1 MSGLVIVSNLA
12 SQIAQANSARLFV
25 IFFALEPERSERET
39 ISQAKERAHRSHQ
52 CLLSPYLITLH
63 YLTGR
68 NKKKNNHQRKN
79 NHQMP
84 GNDTDI
90 ARKAFPVVKLRR
102 I

>member
-68 NKKKNNHQRKN
+68 NKKKQSSTKKTTIKCPEMTLTLQERLS
-79 NHQMP
+79 P
-84 GNDTDI
+84 S
-90 ARKAFPVVKLRR
+90 
-102 I
+102 